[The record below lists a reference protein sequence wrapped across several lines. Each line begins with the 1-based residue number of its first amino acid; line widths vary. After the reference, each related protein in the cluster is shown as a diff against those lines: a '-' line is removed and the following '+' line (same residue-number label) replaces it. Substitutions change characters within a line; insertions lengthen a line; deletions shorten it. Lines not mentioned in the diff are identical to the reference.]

1 MYFYLVASWV
11 SVATSLFSPYGHWPA
26 EYLLLT
32 HYFPTGFQLGISW
45 SHTISPGEQL
55 SIIYHSLFHL
65 VAIWESVEHS
75 LFSPG
80 GQLSICMLNTH
91 YFHLVAS
98 WVSVE
103 HSLFPQ
109 VASWVSV
116 ANSLFSP
123 GVQLSICWYLIIST
137 WWPLSICW
145 LLMIST
151 WWPAEYLLT
160 PHNFNLVA
168 CWVSVACSLF
178 LPGGHLG
185 ICC

>member
-1 MYFYLVASWV
+1 MLHGLGTLRKWTQVASWVSVDNLLQYFYLVASWV

-65 VAIWESVEHS
+65 VAIWVSVEHS

-123 GVQLSICWYLIIST
+123 GVQLSN
-137 WWPLSICW
+137 
-145 LLMIST
+145 
-151 WWPAEYLLT
+151 EYLLILHT
-160 PHNFNLVA
+160 FHLVA
-168 CWVSVACSLF
+168 SEYLLITHYFHLMASWVSVDTS
-178 LPGGHLG
+178 
-185 ICC
+185 